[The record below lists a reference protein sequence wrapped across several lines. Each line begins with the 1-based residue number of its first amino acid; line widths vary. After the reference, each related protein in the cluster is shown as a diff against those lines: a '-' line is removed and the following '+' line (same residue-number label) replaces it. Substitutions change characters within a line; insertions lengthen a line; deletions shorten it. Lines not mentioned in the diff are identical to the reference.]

1 MTTNLKSI
9 AGTDFDDLF
18 EAGTGDQLL
27 NIYAMDGQDVG
38 QKYLNVSQGSQVSA
52 NTGFQASDSADVKT
66 KLCGKGTNKAG
77 VSYQVTAVQDRKA
90 NGEYYNC
97 RARLYIQITTSKSCV
112 IAGNFT
118 HTYAKNAG
126 TYRSPS
132 YIVASTT
139 ANFNKT
145 ISTTGT
151 FDLYATAYY
160 RIGTQYGVP
169 QSFSGTITCGS
180 MSASFSNSSPSGS
193 F

>member
-18 EAGTGDQLL
+18 EAGAGNQLL

-77 VSYQVTAVQDRKA
+77 VSYSVYGTTTAYGTIDGLV
-90 NGEYYNC
+90 
-97 RARLYIQITTSKSCV
+97 IQITTTKLCV
-112 IAGNFT
+112 VAGSVSY
-118 HTYAKNAG
+118 TYHYTQGRPGKAG
-126 TYRSPS
+126 YVSEDRTRTGS
-132 YIVASTT
+132 
-139 ANFNKT
+139 FNKT
-145 ISTTGT
+145 ISSSGT
-151 FDLYATAYY
+151 VTLYSPGDYSITNWK
-160 RIGTQYGVP
+160 RIN
-169 QSFSGTITCGS
+169 SFSGTITCGS
-180 MSASFSNSSPSGS
+180 FSASFSNSSPSGS

>member
-18 EAGTGDQLL
+18 EAGAGNQLL

-77 VSYQVTAVQDRKA
+77 VSYRVYQTTESRTVGD
-90 NGEYYNC
+90 GEYFYYQN
-97 RARLYIQITTSKSCV
+97 RARLDIQITNSKSCTV
-112 IAGNFT
+112 AGSFK
-118 HTYAKNAG
+118 HTYVSTSGRFGG
-126 TYRSPS
+126 TVHTASSP
-132 YIVASTT
+132 
-139 ANFNKT
+139 FNKT
-145 ISTTGT
+145 INSSGT
-151 FDLYATAYY
+151 INLYMGDWEPSRAGRAE
-160 RIGTQYGVP
+160 
-169 QSFSGTITCGS
+169 SFSGTITCGS
-180 MSASFSNSSPSGS
+180 FSVSFNNSSPSGS

>member
-18 EAGTGDQLL
+18 EAGTGNQLL
-27 NIYAMDGQDVG
+27 NIYAMDGHDVG

-77 VSYQVTAVQDRKA
+77 VSYRVTAAREG
-90 NGEYYNC
+90 NEY
-97 RARLYIQITTSKSCV
+97 RVVAKLYIQITTSKPCTV
-112 IAGNFT
+112 AGSFT
-118 HTYAKNAG
+118 Y
-126 TYRSPS
+126 TYRK
-132 YIVASTT
+132 
-139 ANFNKT
+139 N
-145 ISTTGT
+145 TGT
-151 FDLYATAYY
+151 SRSPHYTVGTITDNFSQVISATGTATLCESGSLVAAYAG
-160 RIGTQYGVP
+160 INYGVP

-180 MSASFSNSSPSGS
+180 FSASFSNSSPSGS

>member
-18 EAGTGDQLL
+18 EAGAGNQLL

-77 VSYQVTAVQDRKA
+77 VSYRVTTAREGNEYRVKA
-90 NGEYYNC
+90 K
-97 RARLYIQITTSKSCV
+97 LYIQITTSKPCTVAGSFTYTYQKNTGTSRAPHYTVGTITDNFSQV
-112 IAGNFT
+112 ISA
-118 HTYAKNAG
+118 
-126 TYRSPS
+126 
-132 YIVASTT
+132 
-139 ANFNKT
+139 
-145 ISTTGT
+145 TGT
-151 FDLYATAYY
+151 FTLYDSGYLVE
-160 RIGTQYGVP
+160 GPEYGLP
-169 QSFSGTITCGS
+169 RSFSGTITCGS
-180 MSASFSNSSPSGS
+180 FSASFSNSSPSGS